1 MSIDPFEGAIL
12 SEPADKNQGDDQPA
26 IRYAGFW
33 IRFIASII
41 DSILVMIIIL
51 PIFEFFFGR
60 KSSVS
65 TSAFDSRGFTSYNF
79 ESISTLSGSGQL
91 LYFLA
96 VLVVVMLFWIYRSA
110 TPGKML
116 LGLKIID
123 AKTGGSITKRQGI
136 IRYFGYYVAT
146 LFFALGFIWAGFD
159 RRKQGWHDKMAG
171 TLVIYKDKTEKSP
184 D

>member
-1 MSIDPFEGAIL
+1 MSIDPFEGAIPSDL
-12 SEPADKNQGDDQPA
+12 VDESHPHENPT

-33 IRFIASII
+33 IRFAASII
-41 DSILVMIIIL
+41 DSILVMIVIL
-51 PIFEFFFGR
+51 PIFEFFFGNT
-60 KSSVS
+60 SSIS
-65 TSAFDSRGFTSYNF
+65 SSLSDSSGFSSYNF

-91 LYFLA
+91 LYFLTVLA
-96 VLVVVMLFWIYRSA
+96 VVILFWIYRSA

-116 LGLKIID
+116 LGLKIIN
-123 AKTGGSITKRQGI
+123 AKTGGAITKRQGI
-136 IRYFGYYVAT
+136 VRYLGYYVST

-171 TLVIYKDKTEKSP
+171 TLVIYNDKTEKSP